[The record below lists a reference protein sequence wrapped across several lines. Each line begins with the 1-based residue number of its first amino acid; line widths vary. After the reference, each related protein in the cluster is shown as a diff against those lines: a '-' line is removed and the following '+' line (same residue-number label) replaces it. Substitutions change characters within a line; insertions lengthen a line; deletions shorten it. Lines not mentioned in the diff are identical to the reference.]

1 MKKFVVILSIL
12 LFPLIVFG
20 QLPGLPSLPS
30 LPGLPNLPS
39 LPGLPGL
46 PGQPPVIYT
55 LPTVNIET
63 VFYRLANILFYLLV
77 LLSVIFVIIGG
88 ITIATSSGDPN
99 RVELGKKIIVFSLV
113 GLIVGALAFGIVN
126 LFYGYIAGR

>member
-1 MKKFVVILSIL
+1 MKRFFVFLLVI
-12 LFPLIVFG
+12 F
-20 QLPGLPSLPS
+20 LPFFAFSQTVHTLPSL
-30 LPGLPNLPS
+30 
-39 LPGLPGL
+39 
-46 PGQPPVIYT
+46 
-55 LPTVNIET
+55 NIE
-63 VFYRLANILFYLLV
+63 VVAKRLADILFYLLV